1 METQTERNEV
11 RSGSKSVQPT
21 VAESG
26 LYKLIFLDLTDDIH
40 IRI

>member
-26 LYKLIFLDLTDDIH
+26 LYKLILDLTDDIH